1 MALQISGTFDSPSES
16 TRRVYIP
23 ADVVTDSAFPF
34 DAGDPY
40 VLRVSRHEGF
50 AVTPPDSDRET
61 IDHPPINEDLL

>member
-1 MALQISGTFDSPSES
+1 MALQFADTFDEPSES

-23 ADVVTDSAFPF
+23 ADIVTDSAFPF
-34 DAGDPY
+34 GPGDAY

-61 IDHPPINEDLL
+61 IDLPPINEDIL